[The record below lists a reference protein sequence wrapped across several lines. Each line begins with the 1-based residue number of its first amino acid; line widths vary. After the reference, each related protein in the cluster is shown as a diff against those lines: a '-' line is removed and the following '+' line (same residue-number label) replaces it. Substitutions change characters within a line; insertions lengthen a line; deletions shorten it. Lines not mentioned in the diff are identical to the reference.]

1 MRERKGRG
9 LFPNPTLT
17 PARSIRLCSDPRNTV
32 FVVSGVNRR
41 ELEGSLGTIPR
52 IGLAASNGA
61 CFSWPSTAEDGA
73 REWHAFQFGVDWDE
87 VKAVAIPIMSKYAA
101 RTNGSR

>member
-1 MRERKGRG
+1 M
-9 LFPNPTLT
+9 FPNPTLT